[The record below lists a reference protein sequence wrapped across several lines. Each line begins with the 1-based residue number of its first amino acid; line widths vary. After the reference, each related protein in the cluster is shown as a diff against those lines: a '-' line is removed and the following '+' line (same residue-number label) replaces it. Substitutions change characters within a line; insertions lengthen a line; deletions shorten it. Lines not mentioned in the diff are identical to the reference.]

1 MTEKRRPLTRNQLA
15 TLILEQAGKCAAC
28 GSKLDFA
35 KKGQVVDEHRVPLFS
50 GGTNDTDNRELR
62 CKPCATVKTTQ
73 EAPDRAKVRRIE
85 GKKTQA
91 DRRNTA
97 KANGTHKPIGGSK
110 KMGARPWP
118 KGKTQWPSRP
128 FPATKS

>member
-1 MTEKRRPLTRNQLA
+1 MTEKRRPLTRNLLA

-28 GSKLDFA
+28 GSKLNFA

-62 CKPCATVKTTQ
+62 CKPCATVKTSA

-91 DRRNTA
+91 DRRSRA
-97 KANGTHKPIGGSK
+97 KAEGTYRPIQSRGFDKTRTRRMDGTVRVVIE
-110 KMGARPWP
+110 AL
-118 KGKTQWPSRP
+118 KTQS
-128 FPATKS
+128 

>member
-1 MTEKRRPLTRNQLA
+1 MTKKRRPLTRNQLA

-62 CKPCATVKTTQ
+62 CKPCATVKTSA

-91 DRRNTA
+91 DRRA
-97 KANGTHKPIGGSK
+97 QKKAEGRHKPIAGKGFAGSRK
-110 KMGARPWP
+110 FNGEVTWK
-118 KGKTQWPSRP
+118 
-128 FPATKS
+128 

>member
-1 MTEKRRPLTRNQLA
+1 MEKRKPLTRAQLA
-15 TLILEQAGKCAAC
+15 HLVLEQQGKCAAC

-50 GGTNDTDNRELR
+50 GGTNETSNRELR
-62 CKPCATVKTTQ
+62 CKPCATEKTIA

-91 DRRNTA
+91 DRRTRA
-97 KANGTHKPIGGSK
+97 KAEGRYRPMKSRGFQGWKRFDGSLV
-110 KMGARPWP
+110 R
-118 KGKTQWPSRP
+118 KGK
-128 FPATKS
+128 